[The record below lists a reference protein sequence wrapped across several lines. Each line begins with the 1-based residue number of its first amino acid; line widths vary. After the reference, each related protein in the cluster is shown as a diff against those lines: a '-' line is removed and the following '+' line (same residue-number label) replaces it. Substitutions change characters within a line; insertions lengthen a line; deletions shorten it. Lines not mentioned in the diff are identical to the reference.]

1 MSNGVFRRADRGQVM
16 PLIAF
21 FMVTLLIFC
30 GLVIDFGNVYR
41 VQKALQ
47 ASTDAAAI
55 AGAGQLT
62 LSYPANAANAI
73 AQAKAYGASTGGK
86 NPIPGVPAGN
96 VTETV
101 TTSCVVSNPTFPCSG
116 PNTISV
122 KQSASVPTFFLRLLG
137 FGSIPLNTSASA
149 CSPCDV
155 VPLDISLVVDR
166 TGSMAGTPFTQL
178 KDGILTGF
186 LPGLTASEDS
196 VSLSLLPPDSN
207 GTADVCSAQSS
218 NSYNSAKALY
228 TVVDMSNNYQD
239 SSGNLLSSSPLIWD
253 INCMKAGGGTDY
265 SNAMESAYTE
275 MTADGRA
282 GVSKVMV
289 ILSDGA
295 ANTGQNCPAK
305 NANGTWPTSNDPHCK
320 NPCGHAV
327 ADATAYK
334 AAGWMIFT
342 ILYNDGQ
349 GNEACQAWNG
359 NNESP
364 SITPAQAMQQMAS
377 PNEYFLDPNPSQL
390 TSIFR
395 QIQSDMAAGSS
406 RLTA

>member
-1 MSNGVFRRADRGQVM
+1 MPNGVFRRADRGQVM

-86 NPIPGVPAGN
+86 NPIPGVPGGN

-101 TTSCVVSNPTFPCSG
+101 TTSCVVSNPNFPCSG

-377 PNEYFLDPNPSQL
+377 PNEYFLDPNPSAL
-390 TSIFR
+390 TSIFQ
-395 QIQSDMAAGSS
+395 QISSDMAAGSS
-406 RLTA
+406 RLTS

>member
-1 MSNGVFRRADRGQVM
+1 M

-30 GLVIDFGNVYR
+30 GCVIDFGNAYR

-47 ASTDAAAI
+47 ASTDAAAV

-73 AQAKAYGASTGGK
+73 ATAKAYGASTGGK
-86 NPIPGVPAGN
+86 NPIAGVPAGN

-101 TTSCVVSNPTFPCSG
+101 TTSCVASNPNFPCSG
-116 PNTISV
+116 PNTITV
-122 KQSASVPTFFLRLLG
+122 KQNASVPTYFLGVLG
-137 FGSIPLNTSASA
+137 FGNIPLSTSASA
-149 CSPCDV
+149 CSPCNV

-166 TGSMAGTPFTQL
+166 TGSMAGAPFTQL

-186 LPGLTASEDS
+186 LPGLTASADS

-218 NSYNSAKALY
+218 NSYNSARALY
-228 TVVDMSNNYQD
+228 TVVNLSNNYQD
-239 SSGNLLSSSPLIWD
+239 SSGNLVSGSPLISD

-282 GVSKVMV
+282 GVTKVMV

-364 SITPAQAMQQMAS
+364 SITPAQAMQRMAS

-390 TSIFR
+390 TSIFQ
-395 QIQSDMAAGSS
+395 QISSDMAAGSS

>member
-1 MSNGVFRRADRGQVM
+1 MPNGVFRRADSGQVM

-30 GLVIDFGNVYR
+30 GCVIDFGNAYR

-47 ASTDAAAI
+47 ASTDAAAV

-73 AQAKAYGASTGGK
+73 ATARAYGASTGGK
-86 NPIPGVPAGN
+86 NLIAGVPAGN
-96 VTETV
+96 VTVTV
-101 TTSCVVSNPTFPCSG
+101 TTSCVVSNPNLPCSG
-116 PNTISV
+116 PNTITV
-122 KQSASVPTFFLRLLG
+122 KQNASVPTYFLGVLG
-137 FGSIPLNTSASA
+137 FKSIPLSTSASA

-155 VPLDISLVVDR
+155 LPLDIALVVDR
-166 TGSMAGTPFTQL
+166 TGSMAGLPFTQL

-186 LPGLTASEDS
+186 LPGLSASEDS

-239 SSGNLLSSSPLIWD
+239 SNGNLVSSSPLISA

-282 GVSKVMV
+282 GVTKVMV

-305 NANGTWPTSNDPHCK
+305 NANGTWPSSNDPHCK

-359 NNESP
+359 NNETP

-390 TSIFR
+390 TSIFQ
-395 QIQSDMAAGSS
+395 QISSDMAAGSS

>member
-1 MSNGVFRRADRGQVM
+1 MPNGVFRRADSGQVM

-30 GLVIDFGNVYR
+30 GCVIDFGNAYR

-47 ASTDAAAI
+47 ASTDAAAV

-73 AQAKAYGASTGGK
+73 ATAKAYGASTGGK
-86 NPIPGVPAGN
+86 NVIAGVPAGN
-96 VTETV
+96 VTVTV
-101 TTSCVVSNPTFPCSG
+101 TSSCVVSNPNLPCSG
-116 PNTISV
+116 TNTITV
-122 KQSASVPTFFLRLLG
+122 KQNASVPTYFLGVLG
-137 FGSIPLNTSASA
+137 YKSIPLSTSASA

-155 VPLDISLVVDR
+155 LPLDIALVVDR
-166 TGSMAGTPFTQL
+166 TGSMAGLPFTQL

-186 LPGLTASEDS
+186 LPGLSASEDS

-239 SSGNLLSSSPLIWD
+239 SKGNLVSSSPLISAL
-253 INCMKAGGGTDY
+253 NCMKAGGGTDY

>member
-1 MSNGVFRRADRGQVM
+1 MPNGVFRRADSGQVM

-30 GLVIDFGNVYR
+30 GCVIDFGNAYR

-73 AQAKAYGASTGGK
+73 ATAKAYGASTGGK
-86 NPIPGVPAGN
+86 NVIAGVPAGN
-96 VTETV
+96 VTVTV
-101 TTSCVVSNPTFPCSG
+101 TSSCVVSNPNLPCSG
-116 PNTISV
+116 TNTITV
-122 KQSASVPTFFLRLLG
+122 KQNASVPTYFLGVLG
-137 FGSIPLNTSASA
+137 YKSIPLSTSASA

-155 VPLDISLVVDR
+155 LPLDIALVVDR
-166 TGSMAGTPFTQL
+166 TGSMAGFPFTQL

-186 LPGLTASEDS
+186 LPGLSASEDS

-239 SSGNLLSSSPLIWD
+239 SKGNLLSSSPLISAL
-253 INCMKAGGGTDY
+253 NCMKAGGGTDY

-305 NANGTWPTSNDPHCK
+305 NANGTWPSTNDPHCK

-359 NNESP
+359 NNETP

-390 TSIFR
+390 TSIFQ
-395 QIQSDMAAGSS
+395 QISSDMAAGAS

>member
-239 SSGNLLSSSPLIWD
+239 SSGNLLSSSPLIWN

>member
-1 MSNGVFRRADRGQVM
+1 M
-16 PLIAF
+16 IA
-21 FMVTLLIFC
+21 
-30 GLVIDFGNVYR
+30 
-41 VQKALQ
+41 
-47 ASTDAAAI
+47 
-55 AGAGQLT
+55 
-62 LSYPANAANAI
+62 
-73 AQAKAYGASTGGK
+73 
-86 NPIPGVPAGN
+86 GVPAGN
-96 VTETV
+96 VTVTV
-101 TTSCVVSNPTFPCSG
+101 TSSCVVSNPNLPCSG
-116 PNTISV
+116 TNTITV
-122 KQSASVPTFFLRLLG
+122 KQNASVPTYFLGVLG
-137 FGSIPLNTSASA
+137 YKSIPLSTSASA

-155 VPLDISLVVDR
+155 LPLDIALVVDR
-166 TGSMAGTPFTQL
+166 TGSMAGLPFTQL

-186 LPGLTASEDS
+186 LPGLSASEDS

-239 SSGNLLSSSPLIWD
+239 SKGNLLSSSPLISAL
-253 INCMKAGGGTDY
+253 NCMKAGGGTDY

-305 NANGTWPTSNDPHCK
+305 NANGTWPSTNDPHCK

-359 NNESP
+359 NNETP

-390 TSIFR
+390 TSIFQ
-395 QIQSDMAAGSS
+395 QISSDMAAGAS

>member
-1 MSNGVFRRADRGQVM
+1 
-16 PLIAF
+16 
-21 FMVTLLIFC
+21 MVTLLIFC
-30 GLVIDFGNVYR
+30 GCVIDFGNAYR

-73 AQAKAYGASTGGK
+73 ATAKAYGASTGGK
-86 NPIPGVPAGN
+86 NVIAGVPAGN
-96 VTETV
+96 VTVTV
-101 TTSCVVSNPTFPCSG
+101 TSSCVVSNPNLPCSG
-116 PNTISV
+116 TNTITV
-122 KQSASVPTFFLRLLG
+122 KQNASVPTYFLGVLG
-137 FGSIPLNTSASA
+137 YKSIPLSTSASA

-155 VPLDISLVVDR
+155 LPLDIALVVDR
-166 TGSMAGTPFTQL
+166 TGSMAGLPFTQL

-186 LPGLTASEDS
+186 LPGLSASEDS

-239 SSGNLLSSSPLIWD
+239 SKGNLVSSSPLISAL
-253 INCMKAGGGTDY
+253 NCMKAGGGTDY

-305 NANGTWPTSNDPHCK
+305 NANGTWPSTNDPHCK

-359 NNESP
+359 NNETP

-390 TSIFR
+390 TSIFQ
-395 QIQSDMAAGSS
+395 QISSDMAAGAS

>member
-1 MSNGVFRRADRGQVM
+1 MPNGVFRRADSGQVM

-30 GLVIDFGNVYR
+30 GCVIDFGNAYR

-73 AQAKAYGASTGGK
+73 ATAKAYGASTGGK
-86 NPIPGVPAGN
+86 NVIAGVPAGN
-96 VTETV
+96 VTVTV
-101 TTSCVVSNPTFPCSG
+101 TSSCVVSNPNLPCSG
-116 PNTISV
+116 PNTITV
-122 KQSASVPTFFLRLLG
+122 KQNASVPTYFLGVLG
-137 FGSIPLNTSASA
+137 YKSIPLSTSASA

-155 VPLDISLVVDR
+155 LPLDIALVVDR
-166 TGSMAGTPFTQL
+166 TGSMAGLPFTQL

-186 LPGLTASEDS
+186 LPGLSASEDS

-239 SSGNLLSSSPLIWD
+239 SKGNLLSSSPLISAL
-253 INCMKAGGGTDY
+253 NCMKAGGGTDY

-305 NANGTWPTSNDPHCK
+305 NANGTWPSTNDPHCK

-359 NNESP
+359 NNETP

-390 TSIFR
+390 TSIFQ
-395 QIQSDMAAGSS
+395 QISSDMAAGAS

>member
-1 MSNGVFRRADRGQVM
+1 MPNGVFRRADSGQVM
-16 PLIAF
+16 PLLAF
-21 FMVTLLIFC
+21 FMVPVIIFC
-30 GLVIDFGNVYR
+30 GLVIDFGNAYR

-47 ASTDAAAI
+47 ASTDAAAV

-62 LSYPANAANAI
+62 LSYPANAANAV
-73 AQAKAYGASTGGK
+73 ATAKAYGASTGGK
-86 NPIPGVPAGN
+86 NAIAGVPAGN
-96 VTETV
+96 VTVTV
-101 TTSCVVSNPTFPCSG
+101 TTSCVVSNPNLPCTG
-116 PNTISV
+116 PNTITV
-122 KQSASVPTFFLRLLG
+122 KQNASVPTYFLGVLG
-137 FGSIPLNTSASA
+137 YKSIPLSTSASA

-166 TGSMAGTPFTQL
+166 TGSMAGNPFTQL

-186 LPGLTASEDS
+186 LPGLSASEDS

-218 NSYNSAKALY
+218 NSYNSPKALY

-239 SSGNLLSSSPLIWD
+239 SSGNLVPGSPLIWD

-305 NANGTWPTSNDPHCK
+305 NANGTWPSSNDPHCK

-390 TSIFR
+390 TSIFH